1 MRACAESHGTNVG
14 VAMVAGATHGV
25 ASAHPVPSATRR
37 RWTGSRRRPG
47 PGLGPGGG
55 PPPAPTDERIDRLV
69 ERTCDELRRHGR
81 ATSNAVETADGPMS
95 YVALETAAVR
105 LARYLRRRR
114 IAAGDRVALLL
125 DRPEDALVAQL
136 AVARIGAAWV
146 PLDARLPDV
155 ALAAVLEAAGAG
167 VVLTTTAAS
176 ARLDRSDVDAIY
188 LDRVRARVDT
198 EDAQRLTADER
209 GSVADKPA
217 YVVVHATDRSGG
229 AHGGLR
235 ATAVGHEAV
244 AAFLRG
250 AAGLLQIG
258 AQDRVHHD
266 PRAGSDLAVLE
277 TWLAWSCGAT
287 VVTAPAGPRLHGA
300 ELGRHLRDQRVTVLR
315 ASAED
320 LDGVEE
326 TLPDLRLLLLSGTDR
341 PQALL
346 ARWQRT
352 GRRIVGLHG
361 APETTVASLGTELR
375 PDRPATLGRPLPG
388 YGVVIADPADP
399 RRVLPAGGIGEI
411 AITGPGVAR
420 GYVGRRDLTA
430 EAFVPAPG
438 PSTPGRGPALMF
450 RTGDLG
456 RITPAGDVER
466 IARLD
471 GAGGRGERIPPSGVR
486 PPPRSAPRRS
496 NRTTVMTLP
505 SPSVDEAEPA
515 ADAAAVDAPA
525 VDAPAVDA
533 PAVDAPA
540 VDAPV
545 IDAQPAVDD
554 VAPEGTAPHPAP
566 AAPDAADDA
575 GQGTTPHRRPT
586 AAATPAPAPPNAV
599 DAPTTA
605 VRATPPPAAP
615 QGFRSPAPP
624 GPRPTTPR
632 PTTPGPPTPGPG
644 IRRTGGPAG
653 APRWGPPVRQGG
665 TVPPGAPAR
674 PGAPGRQGPN
684 GPGPAGPAV
693 RPPATGRPGSPPVP
707 GPLAPSAPAAAP
719 SKAPAAAPSGAPGAT
734 EALLREILVEILGR
748 PDVPKDGNFFDDLG
762 ADSLL
767 MARFCARIRKHPD
780 LPSAAMQD
788 IYQHP
793 TLAKLS
799 VALAPTQKK
808 PDASGAARTT
818 SGLGAVL
825 AEVLER
831 PDVPPHANFFEELGA
846 DSLLMARFCAR
857 TRKRDDLPSVGM
869 PDVYRNPTI
878 ASLTAALDGGA
889 DPDRIRSGPAGPPAT
904 ETEEPTGPRATTAA
918 FVLCGAAQLAC
929 VLAYS
934 YIAAL
939 ILTWGFQAVTA
950 ATGVVEGYLA
960 ALLIGVV
967 GFVTLSVVPIA
978 AKWALIGRWQP
989 GSIRVWSPAYLR
1001 FWVVKTLVRS
1011 SPMVLF
1017 TGTPAFTLYLRALG
1031 AKVGRDVVYLS
1042 SQVPVCT
1049 DLFSIGDGSL
1059 VRKESVVACYRAHD
1073 GRIEIGGVS
1082 IGAGAFVGEATVL
1095 DVRTAVGDGASLA
1108 HSSSLHAGQAIPA
1121 GEVWHGSPG
1130 RRADGPLP
1138 AVPPAPG
1145 SRSRRAIYSTVL
1157 GVFVLAVASPAALV
1171 IAGALY
1177 ALVPQ
1182 FAALLAPA
1190 PGALLTA
1197 GFYLDLLALSALLY
1211 FGALV
1216 LGLIVSTTVP
1226 RLFALGVRPD
1236 VVYPLYGVHYW
1247 LHRSIGALTNVKPFV
1262 ELFGDSSAIA
1272 HYLGLIGYRLRPIEQ
1287 TGSNFGMAV
1296 AHENPFLT
1304 SVGRGTVVAD
1314 GLSVMNAEY
1323 SPTSFRVSRT
1333 AIGANNFLGNKIAY
1347 PPQGRTGDDCLL
1359 ATKVAVP
1366 LHGPVRQGVGLLGSP
1381 SFEIPRT
1388 VARDSALDVADPQ
1401 ELAASLR
1408 RKNRHNG
1415 VSMALHLLVRWLF
1428 LYLTLLG
1435 VAVVA
1440 SLPIEAGPG
1449 EVVLAELVGLVL
1461 LVGWFALVER
1471 VLSPLKSLA
1480 PQGCSIYDPAFLR
1493 HERYWKVPAPDW
1505 VQLFNGTPFKPLV
1518 WRLLGV
1524 HIGARVF
1531 DDGVNLTEKGFTTI
1545 GDDATLGEGCVV
1557 QCHSQEDG
1565 GFKSDHVAIGNR
1577 VTLGVSSFVH
1587 YGTNI
1592 GDDAIL
1598 APDTFLMKGEEV
1610 PPGES
1615 WGGNPARGSD

>member
-1 MRACAESHGTNVG
+1 MPGT
-14 VAMVAGATHGV
+14 
-25 ASAHPVPSATRR
+25 
-37 RWTGSRRRPG
+37 
-47 PGLGPGGG
+47 GG
-55 PPPAPTDERIDRLV
+55 R
-69 ERTCDELRRHGR
+69 
-81 ATSNAVETADGPMS
+81 
-95 YVALETAAVR
+95 
-105 LARYLRRRR
+105 
-114 IAAGDRVALLL
+114 
-125 DRPEDALVAQL
+125 
-136 AVARIGAAWV
+136 
-146 PLDARLPDV
+146 
-155 ALAAVLEAAGAG
+155 
-167 VVLTTTAAS
+167 
-176 ARLDRSDVDAIY
+176 
-188 LDRVRARVDT
+188 
-198 EDAQRLTADER
+198 
-209 GSVADKPA
+209 
-217 YVVVHATDRSGG
+217 
-229 AHGGLR
+229 
-235 ATAVGHEAV
+235 
-244 AAFLRG
+244 
-250 AAGLLQIG
+250 
-258 AQDRVHHD
+258 
-266 PRAGSDLAVLE
+266 
-277 TWLAWSCGAT
+277 
-287 VVTAPAGPRLHGA
+287 TAP
-300 ELGRHLRDQRVTVLR
+300 
-315 ASAED
+315 
-320 LDGVEE
+320 
-326 TLPDLRLLLLSGTDR
+326 
-341 PQALL
+341 
-346 ARWQRT
+346 
-352 GRRIVGLHG
+352 
-361 APETTVASLGTELR
+361 
-375 PDRPATLGRPLPG
+375 
-388 YGVVIADPADP
+388 
-399 RRVLPAGGIGEI
+399 
-411 AITGPGVAR
+411 
-420 GYVGRRDLTA
+420 
-430 EAFVPAPG
+430 
-438 PSTPGRGPALMF
+438 
-450 RTGDLG
+450 
-456 RITPAGDVER
+456 
-466 IARLD
+466 
-471 GAGGRGERIPPSGVR
+471 
-486 PPPRSAPRRS
+486 
-496 NRTTVMTLP
+496 
-505 SPSVDEAEPA
+505 
-515 ADAAAVDAPA
+515 
-525 VDAPAVDA
+525 
-533 PAVDAPA
+533 
-540 VDAPV
+540 
-545 IDAQPAVDD
+545 
-554 VAPEGTAPHPAP
+554 
-566 AAPDAADDA
+566 
-575 GQGTTPHRRPT
+575 
-586 AAATPAPAPPNAV
+586 
-599 DAPTTA
+599 
-605 VRATPPPAAP
+605 
-615 QGFRSPAPP
+615 
-624 GPRPTTPR
+624 
-632 PTTPGPPTPGPG
+632 
-644 IRRTGGPAG
+644 
-653 APRWGPPVRQGG
+653 PRWGPPIRQGG
-665 TVPPGAPAR
+665 PVPPGAPAR
-674 PGAPGRQGPN
+674 PGAPGRQGPS
-684 GPGPAGPAV
+684 GPGPAGPGV
-693 RPPATGRPGSPPVP
+693 RPPATGRPGGSPTP
-707 GPLAPSAPAAAP
+707 GPLAALAPSAPAKGP
-719 SKAPAAAPSGAPGAT
+719 TGAPGAT

-748 PDVPKDGNFFDDLG
+748 PDVPRDGNFFDDLG

-799 VALAPTQKK
+799 VALAPTPKK
-808 PDASGAARTT
+808 SDASGAARTT

-825 AEVLER
+825 AEILER

-889 DPDRIRSGPAGPPAT
+889 DPDRVRSGPAGPPAT
-904 ETEEPTGPRATTAA
+904 ESEEPTGPRATTAA
-918 FVLCGAAQLAC
+918 FVLCGAAQLTL

-950 ATGVVEGYLA
+950 ATGLVAGYVA
-960 ALLIGVV
+960 ALLAGVI

-1001 FWVVKTLVRS
+1001 FWVVKTLVRA

-1017 TGTPAFTLYLRALG
+1017 AGTPAFTLYLRALG

-1145 SRSRRAIYSTVL
+1145 SRSRRALYSTVL

-1177 ALVPQ
+1177 SLVPQ

-1190 PGALLTA
+1190 PGVLATV
-1197 GFYLDLLALSALLY
+1197 GFHVDLLALSALLY

-1236 VVYPLYGVHYW
+1236 VVYPLYGIRYW
-1247 LHRSIGALTNVKPFV
+1247 LHRSIGALTNVKAFV

-1272 HYLGLIGYRLRPIEQ
+1272 HYLAFIGYRLRPIEQ

-1323 SPTSFRVSRT
+1323 SATSFRVSRT

-1401 ELAASLR
+1401 ELAALLR

-1415 VSMALHLLVRWLF
+1415 VSMALHLLVRWFF
-1428 LYLTLLG
+1428 LYLTL
-1435 VAVVA
+1435 VSIAVVA

-1449 EVVLAELVGLVL
+1449 EVVLAELVGLVV
-1461 LVGWFALVER
+1461 LVGWFVLVER
-1471 VLSPLKSLA
+1471 VFSPLKSLA

-1524 HIGARVF
+1524 HVGARVF
-1531 DDGVNLTEKGFTTI
+1531 DDGVNLTEKAFTTI

-1565 GFKSDHVAIGNR
+1565 GFKSDHVVIGNR

-1587 YGTNI
+1587 YGTTI

-1610 PPGES
+1610 PPAES

>member
-25 ASAHPVPSATRR
+25 ASAHPVPPATRR

-55 PPPAPTDERIDRLV
+55 PPPASTDERIDRLV

-167 VVLTTTAAS
+167 VVLTTTEAS

-217 YVVVHATDRSGG
+217 YVVVHAADRSGG

-375 PDRPATLGRPLPG
+375 PDRPVTLGRPLPG

-438 PSTPGRGPALMF
+438 PSTPGRGPGLMF

-471 GAGGRGERIPPSGVR
+471 GAGGRGERIPAVR
-486 PPPRSAPRRS
+486 GA
-496 NRTTVMTLP
+496 T
-505 SPSVDEAEPA
+505 
-515 ADAAAVDAPA
+515 AAAAGAPA
-525 VDAPAVDA
+525 VEPHHRDDPAVPVRRRGRA
-533 PAVDAPA
+533 GGGRRGGRCTGRRRPAWCPTRPGGRCPGGRRRRARGDGAA
-540 VDAPV
+540 SRTCCTGRGRRCRAGND
-545 IDAQPAVDD
+545 
-554 VAPEGTAPHPAP
+554 TASASHGRCHTHTRTRNIRSAERGRR
-566 AAPDAADDA
+566 ADD
-575 GQGTTPHRRPT
+575 R
-586 AAATPAPAPPNAV
+586 
-599 DAPTTA
+599 
-605 VRATPPPAAP
+605 
-615 QGFRSPAPP
+615 
-624 GPRPTTPR
+624 
-632 PTTPGPPTPGPG
+632 GPG
-644 IRRTGGPAG
+644 DA
-653 APRWGPPVRQGG
+653 
-665 TVPPGAPAR
+665 
-674 PGAPGRQGPN
+674 APGRP
-684 GPGPAGPAV
+684 PGV
-693 RPPATGRPGSPPVP
+693 PVP
-707 GPLAPSAPAAAP
+707 GPARAQAHDSQAHDSRAPDPRPRDSPHRRAGRGPALGPARATGRDRPTGCARPPRCARATGSERAGSRRTGRPAAGARAAPAARRPRDRSPRSRRPGRLRARLRLRLPPGLPAP
-719 SKAPAAAPSGAPGAT
+719 PRHSCGRSSSRSWVAPTCRRTATSSTTWAPTPCSWHGSAPGSAST
-734 EALLREILVEILGR
+734 
-748 PDVPKDGNFFDDLG
+748 PT
-762 ADSLL
+762 
-767 MARFCARIRKHPD
+767 C
-780 LPSAAMQD
+780 PSAAMQD

-889 DPDRIRSGPAGPPAT
+889 DPDRVRSGPAGPPAT

-1017 TGTPAFTLYLRALG
+1017 AGTPAFTLYLRALG

-1197 GFYLDLLALSALLY
+1197 GFHLDLLALSALLY

-1236 VVYPLYGVHYW
+1236 VVYPLYGVRYW

-1272 HYLGLIGYRLRPIEQ
+1272 HYLVLDRLPAPSDRADRLELRDGGRAREPLPHQRGARHRRRRRAVGDERRVLRDVLPRLAHGDRGEQLPRQQDRLPAAGPHRRRLPARDEGGGPAARTRAAGRRPARLPELRD
-1287 TGSNFGMAV
+1287 
-1296 AHENPFLT
+1296 P
-1304 SVGRGTVVAD
+1304 AD
-1314 GLSVMNAEY
+1314 GRARQR
-1323 SPTSFRVSRT
+1323 PRRRRP
-1333 AIGANNFLGNKIAY
+1333 AGAGRARCAA
-1347 PPQGRTGDDCLL
+1347 RTGTTASRWRC
-1359 ATKVAVP
+1359 TCSC
-1366 LHGPVRQGVGLLGSP
+1366 GGS
-1381 SFEIPRT
+1381 
-1388 VARDSALDVADPQ
+1388 
-1401 ELAASLR
+1401 
-1408 RKNRHNG
+1408 
-1415 VSMALHLLVRWLF
+1415 
-1428 LYLTLLG
+1428 
-1435 VAVVA
+1435 
-1440 SLPIEAGPG
+1440 
-1449 EVVLAELVGLVL
+1449 
-1461 LVGWFALVER
+1461 
-1471 VLSPLKSLA
+1471 
-1480 PQGCSIYDPAFLR
+1480 
-1493 HERYWKVPAPDW
+1493 
-1505 VQLFNGTPFKPLV
+1505 
-1518 WRLLGV
+1518 
-1524 HIGARVF
+1524 
-1531 DDGVNLTEKGFTTI
+1531 
-1545 GDDATLGEGCVV
+1545 
-1557 QCHSQEDG
+1557 
-1565 GFKSDHVAIGNR
+1565 
-1577 VTLGVSSFVH
+1577 SS
-1587 YGTNI
+1587 T
-1592 GDDAIL
+1592 
-1598 APDTFLMKGEEV
+1598 
-1610 PPGES
+1610 
-1615 WGGNPARGSD
+1615 